1 MLKKILASSLI
12 VLHILTQSAGA
23 FEFRSVLQSIAV
35 QPTPALPLQGASVDA
50 NNKTTAYQYDERQLL
65 FKVTDSNTPVAGVT
79 QYDYDTNGN
88 LKKLTDAKTN
98 ATNYAFD
105 NFDRLTTETFP
116 DTRTNV
122 YTFDK
127 NSNAAT
133 RTTPNAQQIQY
144 TYDNLN
150 RLTNQNY
157 PSDSTMNITY
167 AYDVGS
173 LLTSAA
179 NSFSTNA
186 YTYDA
191 LNRVLTN
198 TQTLNAVNYTVTYAY
213 NKLNQ
218 TGVTY
223 PSSKNVTYAY
233 NANDLLTTLSVG
245 GVALMNLTYD
255 TLMRRAQKNLTGTAT
270 KQAIYT
276 YNLADELTSLNNK
289 ISGGAT
295 ISKHDYTYD
304 NVSNRLTHVITAA
317 ANKNYT
323 YIYNNIYELTG
334 VTGSET
340 SAYAY
345 DKLGNR
351 ITANGTAY
359 ATNNLNQYTTVG
371 GVARSYDNNGNLTGD
386 GANTYGYDV
395 ESRLKTFSKTG
406 TTASYKYDAFNR
418 RVSKT
423 VNSTTIYYVYDGD
436 DIIEERSST
445 GALNADW
452 VHGDNID
459 EPLTMKRGANTY
471 YYFADGLGSI
481 RQLTNAAGAVQEAY
495 TYNSYGLLAAAP
507 GIVNPFTYTG
517 REYDSESGNY
527 YYRARTYSPV
537 LGRFLQ
543 RDPIGYYDSMN
554 IYKYVHNN
562 SIRYTDPFGLGQF
575 GRRPLGGKQWD
586 PNFSQNPFLD
596 DHNIEYSHEHYF
608 YDDGTNVGYGPSGP
622 FYIEKPDDYRFYGPH
637 YDDERMRRAEKD
649 IESRWIGNQYC
660 LIGHNCQDYSDA
672 LRDQYDKLANQEN
685 DYCSETKK

>member
-1 MLKKILASSLI
+1 MLKKILAASLI
-12 VLHILTQSAGA
+12 VLHLLTQSAYA
-23 FEFRSVLQSIAV
+23 VEFRPIIISPIPAQSLQLSSDILKNKIPVSSESAFLFFKISDNFVNHPLADGQRMSFSSRVIA
-35 QPTPALPLQGASVDA
+35 D
-50 NNKTTAYQYDERQLL
+50 
-65 FKVTDSNTPVAGVT
+65 
-79 QYDYDTNGN
+79 
-88 LKKLTDAKTN
+88 KKLSKPAGW
-98 ATNYAFD
+98 
-105 NFDRLTTETFP
+105 
-116 DTRTNV
+116 
-122 YTFDK
+122 
-127 NSNAAT
+127 
-133 RTTPNAQQIQY
+133 
-144 TYDNLN
+144 
-150 RLTNQNY
+150 RLTNAYYANFPALMGLY
-157 PSDSTMNITY
+157 FVRGNPSSDSMDLPEIKSQFQVNQDYSSGFIP
-167 AYDVGS
+167 
-173 LLTSAA
+173 AA
-179 NSFSTNA
+179 FLNKRNA
-186 YTYDA
+186 A
-191 LNRVLTN
+191 GMTN

-223 PSSKNVTYAY
+223 PSAKNVTYAY

-436 DIIEERSST
+436 DLIEERSST

-452 VHGDNID
+452 VHGDNTD

-481 RQLTNAAGAVQEAY
+481 RQLTNSAGAVQEAY
-495 TYNSYGLLAAAP
+495 TYNSYGQLAAAP
-507 GIVNPFTYTG
+507 VIVNPFTYTG
-517 REYDSESGNY
+517 REYDTESGNY
-527 YYRARTYSPV
+527 YYRARHYSPT

-554 IYKYVHNN
+554 LFKYASNN
-562 SIRYTDPFGLGQF
+562 PATFLDPFGLCPLNQPGFWDGF
-575 GRRPLGGKQWD
+575 GDQLGDAWQAWLEAGFQWD
-586 PNFSQNPFLD
+586 PLTAAFIIGGGLTSEIPALNTLPKGKLNDIANWIRNNAFRWGNDKQGGWGWHFHLPPNMKLHLPGQLKQWT
-596 DHNIEYSHEHYF
+596 HNTIA
-608 YDDGTNVGYGPSGP
+608 V
-622 FYIEKPDDYRFYGPH
+622 IK
-637 YDDERMRRAEKD
+637 
-649 IESRWIGNQYC
+649 
-660 LIGHNCQDYSDA
+660 
-672 LRDQYDKLANQEN
+672 KLGKNLW
-685 DYCSETKK
+685 K